1 VIRVLRYESGSS
13 TATEVDLDQ
22 AVVEAGHSLLWF
34 DCDEPEP
41 GELDALGR
49 RLGVNEFVLE
59 DLRTSGQRTKLDHY
73 SDHFHV
79 AVHDC
84 ELPGTDL
91 LTREIDVVFGEGWL
105 LSVPQPPEDRDA
117 RGGGRFPMETVQQ
130 RFEAQCVQHDSADEG
145 LLLWALLDVVV
156 DRYFVVTDAVDDNL
170 DAVEADVLDD
180 AGDSNASMRSAR
192 PRQLFDLSKT
202 IVEFRRNAMPLREV
216 VAAILRRES
225 TSVSDAALVHFQD
238 LGDHVLRVAELL
250 ESQRDVLTNLRDA
263 ELAVI
268 SNRMNRSMQ
277 QLAAWGAILIVS
289 TLITGILGMNFK
301 NAPELDWGEGFLLVG
316 GIMVV
321 VSMPMFAYFRRKRW
335 L

>member
-1 VIRVLRYESGSS
+1 MIRVLRYESGES
-13 TATEVDLDQ
+13 TATELDVDRAEIEPDHALI
-22 AVVEAGHSLLWF
+22 WF
-34 DCDEPEP
+34 DCEEPRP
-41 GELDALGR
+41 GELDELGH

-84 ELPGTDL
+84 DVRGEDL
-91 LTREIDVVFGEGWL
+91 VTREIDVVFGDGWL
-105 LSVPQPPEDRDA
+105 LSVRQPPEADSGPGA
-117 RGGGRFPMETVQQ
+117 ATFPMDTVRQ
-130 RFEAQCVQHDSADEG
+130 RFENQCVQHDSADEG

-156 DRYFVVTDAVDDNL
+156 DRYFDVTDGIDDRL

-180 AGDSNASMRSAR
+180 AGVNDASMRSKR

-225 TSVSDAALVHFQD
+225 GSVSDAALVHFQD
-238 LGDHVLRVAELL
+238 LSDHVLRVSELL
-250 ESQRDVLTNLRDA
+250 EAQRDILTNLRDA
-263 ELAVI
+263 ELAVV

-277 QLAAWGAILIVS
+277 QLTAWGAILIVS

-301 NAPELDWGEGFLLVG
+301 NAPELDWGAGFLLVG
-316 GIMVV
+316 GIMVL
-321 VSMPMFAYFRRKRW
+321 VSLPMYAYFRRKRW

>member
-1 VIRVLRYESGSS
+1 M
-13 TATEVDLDQ
+13 DQ
-22 AVVEAGHSLLWF
+22 ATIDADHALLWF
-34 DCDEPEP
+34 DCDRPDP
-41 GELDALGR
+41 KELDSLGR

-59 DLRTSGQRTKLDHY
+59 DLHTSGQRTKLDHY
-73 SDHFHV
+73 SDHYHV

-84 ELPGTDL
+84 ELHGGDL
-91 LTREIDVVFGEGWL
+91 QNREIDVVFGDGWL
-105 LSVPQPPEDRDA
+105 LSVRQAPDDGDDDGP
-117 RGGGRFPMETVQQ
+117 GFPMDAVRQ
-130 RFEAQCVQHDSADEG
+130 RFEAQCVRHDSVDEG
-145 LLLWALLDVVV
+145 LLLWSLLDVVV
-156 DRYFVVTDAVDDNL
+156 DRYFVLTDDIDDRL

-180 AGDSNASMRSAR
+180 SGDTSASLRAAR

-202 IVEFRRNAMPLREV
+202 IVNFRRNAMPLREV
-216 VAAILRRES
+216 VAAILRRET

-238 LGDHVLRVAELL
+238 LADHVLRVAELL

-301 NAPELDWGEGFLLVG
+301 NAPELDWGAGFLLVIS
-316 GIMVV
+316 IMVIV
-321 VSMPMFAYFRRKRW
+321 ALPMIMYFRRKRW

>member
-1 VIRVLRYESGSS
+1 MIRVLRYESGSS
-13 TATEVDLDQ
+13 SPTEIDVDR
-22 AVVEAGHSLLWF
+22 AVLGARNTLLWF
-34 DCDEPEP
+34 DCDDP
-41 GELDALGR
+41 GSDDLDDLGR

-84 ELPGTDL
+84 EVHGEDL
-91 LTREIDVVFGEGWL
+91 TTREIDVVFGEGWL
-105 LSVPQPPEDRDA
+105 LSVQQPAEASTTGD
-117 RGGGRFPMETVQQ
+117 FPMDAVRQ
-130 RFEAQCVQHDSADEG
+130 RFEAQCVQHDAADVN
-145 LLLWALLDVVV
+145 LLLWSLLDVVV
-156 DRYFVVTDAVDDNL
+156 DRYFVVTDSVDDRL
-170 DAVEADVLDD
+170 DAVEAVVLDD
-180 AGDSNASMRSAR
+180 AGDEDVSLRRRR

-216 VAAILRRES
+216 VAAVLRRES
-225 TSVSDAALVHFQD
+225 GTVSDIALVHFQD
-238 LGDHVLRVAELL
+238 LSDHVLRVSELI
-250 ESQRDVLTNLRDA
+250 EAQRDVLTNLRDA
-263 ELAVI
+263 ELAVV

-289 TLITGILGMNFK
+289 TLITGILGMNFR

-321 VSMPMFAYFRRKRW
+321 TSVPLFVYFRRKRW

>member
-1 VIRVLRYESGSS
+1 VIRVLRYEAGSS
-13 TATEVDLDQ
+13 TPTEVELEHE
-22 AVVEAGHSLLWF
+22 VVDPQHELLWF
-34 DCDEPEP
+34 DCDRPDPDEV
-41 GELDALGR
+41 DALGR

-73 SDHFHV
+73 TDHFHV

-84 ELPGTDL
+84 EMSDGDL
-91 LTREIDVVFGEGWL
+91 VNREIDVVFGDGWL
-105 LSVPQPPEDRDA
+105 VSVRQPPDEGDDD
-117 RGGGRFPMETVQQ
+117 GPGFPMEAVRQ
-130 RFEAQCVQHDSADEG
+130 RFEAQCMQHDTVDEG

-156 DRYFVVTDAVDDNL
+156 DRYFVVTEGIDDRL
-170 DAVEADVLDD
+170 DVVEADVLDD
-180 AGDSNASMRSAR
+180 AGDTSASLRSAR

-202 IVEFRRNAMPLREV
+202 IVDFRRNAMPLREV
-216 VAAILRRES
+216 VAAILRRET
-225 TSVSDAALVHFQD
+225 TSMTDAALVHFQD

-263 ELAVI
+263 ELAVV

-301 NAPELDWGEGFLLVG
+301 NAPELDWGAGFLLVG
-316 GIMVV
+316 GIMFLIAL
-321 VSMPMFAYFRRKRW
+321 PMIMYFRRKRW

>member
-13 TATEVDLDQ
+13 TPTEVDVER
-22 AVVEAGHSLLWF
+22 AVVEPGSALLWF

-41 GELDALGR
+41 GEIDELGR

-84 ELPGTDL
+84 EVHGEELT
-91 LTREIDVVFGEGWL
+91 TREIDVVFGEGWL
-105 LSVPQPPEDRDA
+105 LSVPQPSEETA
-117 RGGGRFPMETVQQ
+117 TGRFPMEDVRQ

-145 LLLWALLDVVV
+145 LLLWSLLDVVV
-156 DRYFVVTDAVDDNL
+156 DRYFVVTDAVDDRL
-170 DAVEADVLDD
+170 DAVEGDVLDD
-180 AGDSNASMRSAR
+180 TGEADASMRRGR

-216 VAAILRRES
+216 VSAILRRES
-225 TSVSDAALVHFQD
+225 GTVSDAALVHFQD
-238 LGDHVLRVAELL
+238 LSDHVLRVSELL

-263 ELAVI
+263 ELAVV

-301 NAPELDWGEGFLLVG
+301 NAPELDWGAGFLLVG
-316 GIMVV
+316 GIMLVTSV
-321 VSMPMFAYFRRKRW
+321 PLYVYFRRKRW